1 MKGDFNISV
10 VLTVRN
16 RTQIVRF
23 RTLLYTLQKSLMLHY
38 QCVNALA
45 WFLLYNK
52 YGKL

>member
-10 VLTVRN
+10 V
-16 RTQIVRF
+16 QPVRF
-23 RTLLYTLQKSLMLHY
+23 RTLLYTLQKRLMLHY